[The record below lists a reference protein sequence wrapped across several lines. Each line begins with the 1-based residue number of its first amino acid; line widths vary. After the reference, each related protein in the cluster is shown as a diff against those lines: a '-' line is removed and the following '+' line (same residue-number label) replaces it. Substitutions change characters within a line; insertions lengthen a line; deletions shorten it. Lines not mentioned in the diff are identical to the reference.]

1 MYPFQAH
8 LSKVR
13 VPSTYDSVYK
23 DECVYSFDTP
33 VNCNSLFEVKTQ

>member
-1 MYPFQAH
+1 MQLFQAH

-33 VNCNSLFEVKTQ
+33 VNIRI